1 MPDASSSTRA
11 KVLDKYAES
20 VTAAIEGTFLAM
32 ERGDPDGVKES
43 FTVLGDL
50 MIQTDM
56 FNAVLGTGIVNRQMN
71 KLVQRGYRPI
81 IDPEYDGSLGSMFIV
96 LERWTGAGP
105 SIMVKLL
112 MRDEQCLDRE
122 LDEMAE
128 EALEIARK
136 KRDSSGFEGETI
148 LYGIAHDVEGCAVS
162 TERVRSLL
170 G

>member
-1 MPDASSSTRA
+1 MKTPDASSSTRA

-20 VTAAIEGTFLAM
+20 YTAAIEDTFHAM

-56 FNAVLGTGIVNRQMN
+56 FNASVDTGTVNRLLN
-71 KLVQRGYRPI
+71 KLVQRGYRPHI
-81 IDPEYDGSLGSMFIV
+81 EPDEGPGNMFAF

-136 KRDSSGFEGETI
+136 KRDSSGFEGEII
-148 LYGIAHDVEGCAVS
+148 LFGIAHDVEGCAVAMD
-162 TERVRSLL
+162 RA
-170 G
+170 

>member
-1 MPDASSSTRA
+1 MPGTSSRTRA

-20 VTAAIEGTFLAM
+20 YTAAIEDTFHAM

-56 FNAVLGTGIVNRQMN
+56 FNASVDTGTVNRLMN
-71 KLVQRGYRPI
+71 KLVQRGYRPLI
-81 IDPEYDGSLGSMFIV
+81 ELEYDEGPGDMFV
-96 LERWTGAGP
+96 FLERWTGTGP

-136 KRDSSGFEGETI
+136 KRDSSGFEGEII
-148 LYGIAHDVEGCAVS
+148 LFGIAHDVDDAEGCAVAMDWA
-162 TERVRSLL
+162 
-170 G
+170 

>member
-1 MPDASSSTRA
+1 MPDASSSIRA

-20 VTAAIEGTFLAM
+20 YTAAIEDTFHAM

-56 FNAVLGTGIVNRQMN
+56 FNASVDTGTVNRLLN
-71 KLVQRGYRPI
+71 KLVQRGYRPLI
-81 IDPEYDGSLGSMFIV
+81 ELEYDEGPGDMFV
-96 LERWTGAGP
+96 FLERWTGTGP
-105 SIMVKLL
+105 SIMVKL
-112 MRDEQCLDRE
+112 LDRE

-136 KRDSSGFEGETI
+136 KRDSSGFEGEII
-148 LYGIAHDVEGCAVS
+148 LYGIAHDVDDAEGCAVAMD
-162 TERVRSLL
+162 RA
-170 G
+170 